1 MKRNRKNMNAD
12 QIKKDIMM
20 KKSPEME
27 IKNFKEKEELLQE
40 EFDIRYG
47 QEKTKQQVLIVDDSE
62 LNRQILAEILAEDF
76 VTIEATDGKECISIL
91 KKKGTDIS
99 LVLLDIVMPV
109 MDGFGVLKRMKERRM
124 IEEIPVIVI
133 SAEVSIPTIRQT

>member
-1 MKRNRKNMNAD
+1 MNAD

-47 QEKTKQQVLIVDDSE
+47 QEKTKQQVMIVDD
-62 LNRQILAEILAEDF
+62 
-76 VTIEATDGKECISIL
+76 
-91 KKKGTDIS
+91 
-99 LVLLDIVMPV
+99 
-109 MDGFGVLKRMKERRM
+109 
-124 IEEIPVIVI
+124 
-133 SAEVSIPTIRQT
+133 

>member
-1 MKRNRKNMNAD
+1 MNAD
-12 QIKKDIMM
+12 QIKKDIVL

-109 MDGFGVLKRMKERRM
+109 SGKHH
-124 IEEIPVIVI
+124 
-133 SAEVSIPTIRQT
+133 